1 MCTRILQPNDKFLI
15 FASDG
20 LWEFLS
26 NQEAV
31 EIVYNNPRMVTPP
44 YIPYIMYMLYALC
57 FDLI

>member
-31 EIVYNNPRMVTPP
+31 EIVYNNPRMVNPL
-44 YIPYIMYMLYALC
+44 YSIHYVYALC
-57 FDLI
+57 FML

>member
-31 EIVYNNPRMVTPP
+31 EIVYNNPRMV
-44 YIPYIMYMLYALC
+44 IPYIMYMLYALC